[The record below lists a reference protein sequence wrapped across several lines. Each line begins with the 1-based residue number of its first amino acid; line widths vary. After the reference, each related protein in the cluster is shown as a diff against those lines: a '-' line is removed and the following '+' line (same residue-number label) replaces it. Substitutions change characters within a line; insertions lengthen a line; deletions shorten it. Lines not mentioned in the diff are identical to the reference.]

1 MGRPEY
7 PKDMREFR
15 RRFSTPEACR
25 EYLVQCRW
33 PDGFV
38 CPKCSGRKAWLNSR
52 RYVFECQEC
61 GRQTSP
67 TAGTIMHRS
76 HIPIQ
81 EWFWAAYLVAT
92 HTPGISAL
100 QLQRQLGIGGYQNA
114 WHVLHRL
121 RKGMVH
127 DARSRLSGL
136 VEADETFVGGP
147 IKGKKGRGVVA
158 SNYKSLVVGAVEVLA
173 YNDTDGKRKERA
185 SRLRLALIPDASEE
199 SLGSFLERNVDPGS
213 RVRTDGWPGYSETA
227 LTDFIHHVRVIGRA
241 QRAHKRLPHIHRAFG
256 NLKTWLNGTHHG
268 VEPKHL
274 QSYLDEY
281 VFRYNRRKTPMA
293 AFQTLLGISAQKK
306 PVTLHELMLP
316 ESK

>member
-7 PKDMREFR
+7 PKDIREFR

-38 CPKCSGRKAWLNSR
+38 CPKCSGRNAWLNSR
-52 RYVFECQEC
+52 RYVLECQEC

-67 TAGTIMHRS
+67 AAGTIMHRS

-114 WHVLHRL
+114 WHLLHRL

-147 IKGKKGRGVVA
+147 IKGKKGRGVV
-158 SNYKSLVVGAVEVLA
+158 SSTYKSLVIGAVEVLA
-173 YNDTDGKRKERA
+173 YNYTDGKRKERA
-185 SRLRLALIPDASEE
+185 GRLRLALIPDASQE
-199 SLGSFLERNVDPGS
+199 SLGSFLERNVDPAS

-227 LTDFIHHVRVIGRA
+227 LADFIHHIRIIGRA
-241 QRAHKRLPHIHRAFG
+241 QRAHKRLPPNHRAFG

-281 VFRYNRRKTPMA
+281 VFRYNRRKTPRT